1 MADFKVSDTLSEQI
15 SALRQAGNSVNES
28 SDKLNE
34 SQIDSLKTAKQIA
47 QQHNAIKQLLE
58 AYKALVLKDAKDL
71 DAFVAEAKKMDSAVS
86 ISNQG

>member
-15 SALRQAGNSVNES
+15 SALRQAGNSV
-28 SDKLNE
+28 NE